1 MREFIT
7 PNMTVCDTDRASIQ
21 EAVAL
26 AIKEGSR
33 RVVIPRYN
41 ERTREDKWVIDGYV
55 RLPSDFEVVLDGCYM
70 VMADE
75 VVGGFFC
82 SETLFTTDAQDL
94 SKRLHNIK
102 ISGKHG
108 AVLDG
113 GRPTGLNES
122 TQLELGVPVRANSP
136 IFFMNVE
143 GFAVENLE
151 IRNQR
156 YWGMRFEFCSDG
168 VIRDIYFDIKRDRFN
183 QDGINLRNGC
193 SNILIENIS
202 GQTGDDMIAL
212 SAIDY
217 DGPSPFG
224 DNYRVIVKGHD
235 WDIHDVTIRNVSG
248 AAITHPLVAL
258 RNHNG
263 AKMYNITIENLCD
276 TAQIRPVDIYD
287 GWPRYAL
294 LTIGVKWYYREK
306 ARPGDTYNIQVRG
319 LHAEHSLAPILLG
332 SVVRDL
338 EVKDVYAG
346 GIAKSVV
353 TVIGDNWGDDCY
365 GVKLDGA
372 AFENVRFEASAPDA
386 CVFNFRFMGEDD
398 YLDGLVLK
406 SSQISGA
413 SVLAEVNKKAKRVD
427 IKVESSNLSCP
438 ENSIIRVSPPEMT
451 RAERIA
457 RYAKK

>member
-1 MREFIT
+1 MRKIIT
-7 PNMTVCDTDRASIQ
+7 PNMTACDSDRASIQ
-21 EAVAL
+21 AAVAL
-26 AIKEGSR
+26 AVEDGSR
-33 RVVIPRYN
+33 RIVIPRYN
-41 ERTREDKWVIDGYV
+41 ERTGEDRWVIDGYV

-70 VMADE
+70 VMADD

-82 SETLFTTDAQDL
+82 SETLFTLDAQDL
-94 SKRLHNIK
+94 SKRLKNIK
-102 ISGKHG
+102 ILGKHG

-113 GRPTGLNES
+113 GKPTALNET
-122 TQLELGVPVRANSP
+122 TQLKLGVPVRMNHP
-136 IFFMNVE
+136 ISFMNVE

-156 YWGMRFEFCSDG
+156 YWGMRFEFCSHG

-193 SNILIENIS
+193 NNILIENIS

-212 SAIDY
+212 SAIDH
-217 DGPSPFG
+217 DNPCVFG
-224 DNYRVIVKGHD
+224 QEYSTIVKGHD

-263 AKMYNITIENLCD
+263 AKMYNVTIENLED
-276 TAQIRPVDIYD
+276 TSQIRPVEIYD

-294 LTIGVKWYYREK
+294 VTVGVKWYYREK
-306 ARPGDTYNIQVRG
+306 AQPGDTYNIKVKG
-319 LHAEHSLAPILLG
+319 LHATHSLSPILLG

-346 GIAKSVV
+346 GVARSVV

-372 AFENVRFEASAPDA
+372 TFENVKLEAGVPDA
-386 CVFNFRFMGEDD
+386 CVFNFSFMAEDD
-398 YLDGLVLK
+398 YIDGLVLRNAE
-406 SSQISGA
+406 ISGA
-413 SVLAEVNKKAKRVD
+413 DTFALVNEKAKRVD
-427 IKVESSNLSCP
+427 VTVESSRLSCNT
-438 ENSIIRVSPPEMT
+438 EIVRVSPPEMT

-457 RYAKK
+457 KFASRK